1 MKIDT
6 SSCLSQHPFLSFLS
20 LKSFKMLVR
29 LSCGSRIPSSSS
41 NSRAASISPLLK
53 IQPSY
58 STSKTKRSLHST
70 CSRSRQ
76 LSPLS
81 NSQLDKPFFAFD
93 LDGVVKQGEVIL
105 PSGRRAL
112 KKLKEKK
119 IPFVIVT
126 NSGGS
131 GEVQRAAKLTEQI
144 EVEVSIKCQV
154 VVIKGSKDRS
164 REIGIRQLQKAR
176 SAYTSSYV

>member
-1 MKIDT
+1 
-6 SSCLSQHPFLSFLS
+6 
-20 LKSFKMLVR
+20 
-29 LSCGSRIPSSSS
+29 
-41 NSRAASISPLLK
+41 
-53 IQPSY
+53 
-58 STSKTKRSLHST
+58 
-70 CSRSRQ
+70 
-76 LSPLS
+76 
-81 NSQLDKPFFAFD
+81 
-93 LDGVVKQGEVIL
+93 VIL